1 MGRVAAVSQGLGALQ
16 AAAQLE
22 SLLQD
27 KACFVDKLKTDS
39 ARMSGSLE
47 PLTLPDCGRSHIG
60 NTGELTKQDERMR
73 SLTADKKAL
82 QDQVTA
88 AAAGAA
94 LLEGDMEELQ
104 NKLRTV
110 PLHFT

>member
-1 MGRVAAVSQGLGALQ
+1 MAAVPQGLGALQ

-47 PLTLPDCGRSHIG
+47 LG
-60 NTGELTKQDERMR
+60 
-73 SLTADKKAL
+73 TADLA
-82 QDQVTA
+82 
-88 AAAGAA
+88 
-94 LLEGDMEELQ
+94 
-104 NKLRTV
+104 
-110 PLHFT
+110 

>member
-1 MGRVAAVSQGLGALQ
+1 VAAVPQGLGALQ

-60 NTGELTKQDERMR
+60 NTGELAKQDERMR

>member
-1 MGRVAAVSQGLGALQ
+1 
-16 AAAQLE
+16 
-22 SLLQD
+22 
-27 KACFVDKLKTDS
+27 
-39 ARMSGSLE
+39 
-47 PLTLPDCGRSHIG
+47 
-60 NTGELTKQDERMR
+60 MR

-110 PLHFT
+110 PRHFT